1 MNSAYAQHPQ
11 HRTMT
16 VARRA
21 LIVQRVLVD
30 GWTSAEA
37 AAAFGVSERQVDV
50 WVADFQRS
58 GMSSLR
64 RVPGK
69 TFAVEILRLAIG
81 QPIRGVARRIT
92 NCLRRLFV
100 HERLPQPLPLR
111 HSNDDR
117 RGRE

>member
-1 MNSAYAQHPQ
+1 MNNAYPP
-11 HRTMT
+11 HRSIT

-50 WVADFQRS
+50 WVADFRRS
-58 GMSSLR
+58 GMTSLR
-64 RVPGK
+64 RAPGK
-69 TFAVEILRLAIG
+69 TVAVEILRLAVG
-81 QPIRGVARRIT
+81 RPIRGAARRIT
-92 NCLRRLFV
+92 NRLRRLFV
-100 HERLPQPLPLR
+100 HDQLPEPLPLR
-111 HSNDDR
+111 RLNDDR

>member
-1 MNSAYAQHPQ
+1 MNNAYVP

-37 AAAFGVSERQVDV
+37 AAGFAVSEHQVDI
-50 WVADFQRS
+50 WVADFRRS
-58 GMSSLR
+58 GMTSLR
-64 RVPGK
+64 RAPGK
-69 TFAVEILRLAIG
+69 TLAVQILRLAIG
-81 QPIRGVARRIT
+81 RPIRGAARRIT
-92 NCLRRLFV
+92 NSLRRLLV
-100 HERLPQPLPLR
+100 HHRLPQPLPLR
-111 HSNDDR
+111 RLNDDR

>member
-1 MNSAYAQHPQ
+1 MNNAYAQHSQ

-30 GWTSAEA
+30 GWTSAEV
-37 AAAFGVSERQVDV
+37 AAAFGVSERRVHV
-50 WVADFQRS
+50 WIADFRRS

-81 QPIRGVARRIT
+81 QPIRGAARRII
-92 NCLRRLFV
+92 NGLRRLFV
-100 HERLPQPLPLR
+100 RERPPQPLPLR
-111 HSNDDR
+111 HLNDDR

>member
-1 MNSAYAQHPQ
+1 MNNAYPP
-11 HRTMT
+11 HRSIT

-37 AAAFGVSERQVDV
+37 AAAFGVSERQIDV
-50 WVADFQRS
+50 WVADFRRS
-58 GMSSLR
+58 GMTSLR

-69 TFAVEILRLAIG
+69 TFVVEILRLAIRR
-81 QPIRGVARRIT
+81 PIRGAARRIT
-92 NCLRRLFV
+92 NRLRRLFP
-100 HERLPQPLPLR
+100 HERRPQPSPLR
-111 HSNDDR
+111 RLNDDR

>member
-1 MNSAYAQHPQ
+1 MNNAYAQHSQ
-11 HRTMT
+11 HRPMT

-21 LIVQRVLVD
+21 LIVQHVLVD
-30 GWTSAEA
+30 EWTSAEA
-37 AAAFGVSERQVDV
+37 AAAFGVSERQVNV
-50 WVADFQRS
+50 WIADFRRS

-92 NCLRRLFV
+92 SRLRRLFV
-100 HERLPQPLPLR
+100 RERLSQPLPLR
-111 HSNDDR
+111 HLNDDR